1 MASQGVIQGPR
12 LPYQAALHLESFAF
26 HCWMAKEIWK
36 PEMGGVGWEGRF
48 GVMHTTS
55 THIHWMQLSHLTDP
69 TAGKTGKWSYFC
81 DQEGKKKK
89 KQEKDLLSLYEEL
102 VSQSLVILFIYFL
115 PFIFF
120 RSVPAA

>member
-1 MASQGVIQGPR
+1 MFQGAGGFPGGDSGTKAPLSGSSTFRVLCI
-12 LPYQAALHLESFAF
+12 

-89 KQEKDLLSLYEEL
+89 TGKGLTE
-102 VSQSLVILFIYFL
+102 
-115 PFIFF
+115 
-120 RSVPAA
+120 SV